1 MAEQIKGMHLE
12 ISTNLSNIN
21 TEVKK
26 LADTVNLSN
35 RKLAN
40 LDANLKFKNGKELD
54 NLKNKII
61 EYNKNIENTLKQKQ
75 QLINKINELQKNQ
88 KEYLNQIKKT
98 EIVLKNATDEKQIK
112 KLNFEL
118 SQLQKKFNAIP
129 REIEFTNLTID
140 RIDRNIIKF
149 NSDLKETNKQLSKIS
164 GDKFI
169 KFGNKLSDIGKKL
182 SAYITIPL
190 IGIKAILG
198 KITKDTIL
206 FGEKLNKTAQKI
218 NISTDN
224 LQKFR
229 FIAKKIGLENENIE
243 ILFQKLNKTTY
254 ELSQGIINESTDA
267 FQQLGINI
275 KNTSGELKNTET
287 IFLETKNALSKI
299 TNETEKNNFIFKIFG
314 YELGSKIAP
323 LLLKSNEELKNLTN
337 NFKNLTLISNENIKK
352 STELSN
358 KWSELTQKL
367 SIIKMELA
375 ISLFPIFEK
384 FVNFID
390 SNLIPS
396 IKKITDTF
404 NSLSVNQKELIF
416 KILGILTIMA
426 PTVLIFGKLISIGG
440 LLINTINLLKTAFLG
455 LSSSMGAIGMGI
467 SIIGALL
474 VPLLDQNEEFKKLLK
489 KLGNI
494 CKQLLIPVIELL
506 KNLFQA
512 LMPILK
518 PIFTL
523 FNGLA
528 YIFAKIGKAI
538 ITFLIP
544 PFNFLIK
551 ILNSIIWLI
560 NKVLTGLK
568 YLTFGLVNVQIP
580 SLPEIQKPAL
590 QQSTLNTKNINNSN
604 TFNNNFNISNNMDI
618 EETTNQILRQ
628 IGNKINRS

>member
-40 LDANLKFKNGKELD
+40 LDANLKFKNGKEFD
-54 NLKNKII
+54 NLRNKIV
-61 EYNKNIENTLKQKQ
+61 EYNKNIENTVKQKH

-88 KEYLNQIKKT
+88 KEYLNQIKKN
-98 EIVLKNATDEKQIK
+98 EIALKNATDEKQIK
-112 KLNFEL
+112 KLNVEL

-206 FGEKLNKTAQKI
+206 FGEELNKTAQKI

-229 FIAKKIGLENENIE
+229 FIAKKIGLETENIE

-275 KNTSGELKNTET
+275 KNTSGELKNNET

-323 LLLKSNEELKNLTN
+323 LLLKSNEEIKNLTN
-337 NFKNLTLISNENIKK
+337 NFENLTLISNENIKK

-367 SIIKMELA
+367 SIIKMELS
-375 ISLFPIFEK
+375 ISLLPIFEK

-404 NSLSVNQKELIF
+404 SSLSVRQKELIF
-416 KILGILTIMA
+416 KILGILTVMA
-426 PTVLIFGKLISIGG
+426 PTVLIFGKLVSIGG
-440 LLINTINLLKTAFLG
+440 LLINTINLLKTALLG
-455 LSSSMGAIGMGI
+455 LSSSMGAIGIGI

-474 VPLLDQNEEFKKLLK
+474 VPLLAQNEEFKELLK
-489 KLGNI
+489 ELGNI
-494 CKQLLIPVIELL
+494 CKQLLIPVIKLL

-528 YIFAKIGKAI
+528 SIFAKIGKAI

-568 YLTFGLVNVQIP
+568 YLTFGLVNIQTP

>member
-40 LDANLKFKNGKELD
+40 LDANLKFKNGKEFD
-54 NLKNKII
+54 NLRNKIV
-61 EYNKNIENTLKQKQ
+61 EYNKNIENTVKQKH

-88 KEYLNQIKKT
+88 KEYLNQIKKN
-98 EIVLKNATDEKQIK
+98 EIALKNATDEKQIK
-112 KLNFEL
+112 KLNVEL

-206 FGEKLNKTAQKI
+206 FGEELNKTAQKI

-229 FIAKKIGLENENIE
+229 FIAKKIGLETENIE

-275 KNTSGELKNTET
+275 KNTSGELKNNET

-323 LLLKSNEELKNLTN
+323 LLLKSNEEIKNLTN
-337 NFKNLTLISNENIKK
+337 NFENLTLISNENIKK

-367 SIIKMELA
+367 SIIKMELS
-375 ISLFPIFEK
+375 ISLLPIFEK

-404 NSLSVNQKELIF
+404 SSLSVRQKELIF
-416 KILGILTIMA
+416 KILGILTVMA
-426 PTVLIFGKLISIGG
+426 PTVLIFGKLVSIGG
-440 LLINTINLLKTAFLG
+440 LLINTINLLKTALLG
-455 LSSSMGAIGMGI
+455 LSSSMGAIGIGI

-474 VPLLDQNEEFKKLLK
+474 VPLLAQNEEFKELLK
-489 KLGNI
+489 ELGNI
-494 CKQLLIPVIELL
+494 CKQLLIPVIKLL

-523 FNGLA
+523 FNELA
-528 YIFAKIGKAI
+528 SIFAKIGKAI

-568 YLTFGLVNVQIP
+568 YLTFGLVNIQTP

>member
-54 NLKNKII
+54 NLRNKIV
-61 EYNKNIENTLKQKQ
+61 EYNKNIENTVKQKQ

-98 EIVLKNATDEKQIK
+98 EIAIKNATDEKQIK
-112 KLNFEL
+112 KLNVEL

-149 NSDLKETNKQLSKIS
+149 NRDLKETNKQLSKIN

-206 FGEKLNKTAQKI
+206 FGEELNKTAQKI

-229 FIAKKIGLENENIE
+229 FIAKKIGLETENIE

-287 IFLETKNALSKI
+287 IFLETKNTLSKI

-323 LLLKSNEELKNLTN
+323 LLLKSNEEIKNLTN
-337 NFKNLTLISNENIKK
+337 NFENLTLISNKNIKK

-375 ISLFPIFEK
+375 IGLFPIFEK

-404 NSLSVNQKELIF
+404 NSLSVSQKELIF
-416 KILGILTIMA
+416 KILGILTVMA
-426 PTVLIFGKLISIGG
+426 PTVLIFGKLVSIGG

-455 LSSSMGAIGMGI
+455 LSSSMGAIGIAI

-474 VPLLDQNEEFKKLLK
+474 VPLLAQNEEFKELLK
-489 KLGNI
+489 ELGNI

-528 YIFAKIGKAI
+528 SIFAKIGKAI

-604 TFNNNFNISNNMDI
+604 TFNNNFNISNNIDI
-618 EETTNQILRQ
+618 EESTNQILRQ
-628 IGNKINRS
+628 IGNKLNRS

>member
-54 NLKNKII
+54 NLRNKIV
-61 EYNKNIENTLKQKQ
+61 EYNKNIENTIKQKQ

-98 EIVLKNATDEKQIK
+98 EIAIKNATDEKQIK
-112 KLNFEL
+112 KLNVEL
-118 SQLQKKFNAIP
+118 SQLQNKFNAIP

-206 FGEKLNKTAQKI
+206 FGEELNKTAQKI

-229 FIAKKIGLENENIE
+229 FISKKIGLETENIE

-323 LLLKSNEELKNLTN
+323 LLLKSNDEIKKLTN
-337 NFKNLTLISNENIKK
+337 NFENLTLISNENIKK

-375 ISLFPIFEK
+375 IGLFPIFEK
-384 FVNFID
+384 FINFID

-396 IKKITDTF
+396 IKKITDSF
-404 NSLSVNQKELIF
+404 NSLSVSQKELIF
-416 KILGILTIMA
+416 KILGILTVMA
-426 PTVLIFGKLISIGG
+426 PTVLIFGKLVSIGG
-440 LLINTINLLKTAFLG
+440 LLINTINLLKTTFLG
-455 LSSSMGAIGMGI
+455 LSSSMGAIGIGI

-474 VPLLDQNEEFKKLLK
+474 VPLLAQNEDFKELLK
-489 KLGNI
+489 ELGNI

-528 YIFAKIGKAI
+528 SIFAKIGKAI
-538 ITFLIP
+538 INFLIP

-568 YLTFGLVNVQIP
+568 YLTFGLVNFQIP
-580 SLPEIQKPAL
+580 SLSENQKPAL

-618 EETTNQILRQ
+618 EESTNQILRQ

>member
-54 NLKNKII
+54 NLRNKIV
-61 EYNKNIENTLKQKQ
+61 EYNKNIENITKQKQ
-75 QLINKINELQKNQ
+75 QLINKVNELQKNQ

-98 EIVLKNATDEKQIK
+98 EIALKNATDEKQIK
-112 KLNFEL
+112 KLNVEL

-206 FGEKLNKTAQKI
+206 FGEELNKTAQKI

-229 FIAKKIGLENENIE
+229 FIAKKIGLETENIE

-323 LLLKSNEELKNLTN
+323 LLLKSNEEIKNLTN
-337 NFKNLTLISNENIKK
+337 NFENLTLISNENIKK

-358 KWSELTQKL
+358 K
-367 SIIKMELA
+367 
-375 ISLFPIFEK
+375 
-384 FVNFID
+384 
-390 SNLIPS
+390 
-396 IKKITDTF
+396 
-404 NSLSVNQKELIF
+404 
-416 KILGILTIMA
+416 
-426 PTVLIFGKLISIGG
+426 
-440 LLINTINLLKTAFLG
+440 
-455 LSSSMGAIGMGI
+455 
-467 SIIGALL
+467 
-474 VPLLDQNEEFKKLLK
+474 
-489 KLGNI
+489 
-494 CKQLLIPVIELL
+494 
-506 KNLFQA
+506 
-512 LMPILK
+512 
-518 PIFTL
+518 
-523 FNGLA
+523 
-528 YIFAKIGKAI
+528 
-538 ITFLIP
+538 
-544 PFNFLIK
+544 
-551 ILNSIIWLI
+551 
-560 NKVLTGLK
+560 
-568 YLTFGLVNVQIP
+568 
-580 SLPEIQKPAL
+580 
-590 QQSTLNTKNINNSN
+590 
-604 TFNNNFNISNNMDI
+604 
-618 EETTNQILRQ
+618 
-628 IGNKINRS
+628 

>member
-1 MAEQIKGMHLE
+1 MAKQIKGMHLE
-12 ISTNLSNIN
+12 ISTNLSSIN

-54 NLKNKII
+54 ILRNKIV
-61 EYNKNIENTLKQKQ
+61 EYNKNIENTVKQKQ

-98 EIVLKNATDEKQIK
+98 EIAIKNATDEKQIK

-118 SQLQKKFNAIP
+118 SQLQKKFNTIP

-140 RIDRNIIKF
+140 KIDRNIIKF
-149 NSDLKETNKQLSKIS
+149 NSNLKETNKQLSKIN

-169 KFGNKLSDIGKKL
+169 KFGNKLSDIGKKI
-182 SAYITIPL
+182 SAYIIPL
-190 IGIKAILG
+190 IGIKAIWG

-206 FGEKLNKTAQKI
+206 FGEELNKTAQKI

-229 FIAKKIGLENENIE
+229 FIAKKIGLETENIE

-299 TNETEKNNFIFKIFG
+299 TNETEKSNFIFKIFG

-323 LLLKSNEELKNLTN
+323 LLLKSNKEIKNLTN
-337 NFKNLTLISNENIKK
+337 NFENLTLISNENIKK

-358 KWSELTQKL
+358 KWNELTQKL

-375 ISLFPIFEK
+375 IGLFPIFEK

-404 NSLSVNQKELIF
+404 NSLSINQKELIF
-416 KILGILTIMA
+416 KILSILTVMT
-426 PTVLIFGKLISIGG
+426 PTVLIFGKLVSIGG
-440 LLINTINLLKTAFLG
+440 LLINTINLLKTSFLG
-455 LSSSMGAIGMGI
+455 LSSSMGAIGVGI

-474 VPLLDQNEEFKKLLK
+474 VPLLAQNEEFK
-489 KLGNI
+489 
-494 CKQLLIPVIELL
+494 
-506 KNLFQA
+506 
-512 LMPILK
+512 
-518 PIFTL
+518 
-523 FNGLA
+523 
-528 YIFAKIGKAI
+528 
-538 ITFLIP
+538 
-544 PFNFLIK
+544 
-551 ILNSIIWLI
+551 
-560 NKVLTGLK
+560 
-568 YLTFGLVNVQIP
+568 
-580 SLPEIQKPAL
+580 
-590 QQSTLNTKNINNSN
+590 
-604 TFNNNFNISNNMDI
+604 
-618 EETTNQILRQ
+618 
-628 IGNKINRS
+628 